1 MTYPRK
7 TLLSFILLLATIV
20 SNSQN
25 NQECFFEN
33 IGWTITL
40 PHDFILYD
48 FINESRNMQQASG
61 VDGMDDEYD
70 ETTDLFASQTMLLA
84 IKDRFNYFNITITP
98 FDPEEDGSW
107 EVTMQ
112 SWKHQA
118 YKSMAK
124 LVGFERL
131 DTVSSVEYIDGLA
144 FSKFQVAVRLDD
156 KTRFDMVLLG
166 RWYNGFDCCINYLN
180 LNAES
185 KKQIETMLLSSRF
198 RRTN

>member
-1 MTYPRK
+1 MAYPKK
-7 TLLSFILLLATIV
+7 TFLSFILLLAAIV

-40 PHDFILYD
+40 PQDFTVYD
-48 FINESRNMQQASG
+48 FIDQSRNMQQAS
-61 VDGMDDEYD
+61 GMDDEYD

-98 FDPEEDGSW
+98 FDPEEDGTW
-107 EVTMQ
+107 EATMQ
-112 SWKHQA
+112 SWKLQA
-118 YKSMAK
+118 YKNMAK

-131 DTVSSVEYIDGLA
+131 DTASSIGYIDGIA

-156 KTRFDMVLLG
+156 NTRFDMILLS
-166 RWYNGFDCCINYLN
+166 RWYKGFDFCISYLN
-180 LNAES
+180 LNEES
-185 KKQIETMLLSSRF
+185 KKQIETMLFSSRF
-198 RRTN
+198 RKSD